1 MGRCSSSTLKTWA
14 LKGRQAAA
22 KKQYTMCIQVERS
35 KDVLQWK
42 SMRVTDNA
50 APFVKTSF
58 CRLKRAPMAG
68 QEPLKDIH
76 HHNIKLYLAQGAML
90 VDKEPKEWTCSFGCS
105 RLLELHV
112 AGIFRVSS
120 RTD

>member
-1 MGRCSSSTLKTWA
+1 
-14 LKGRQAAA
+14 
-22 KKQYTMCIQVERS
+22 MCIQVERS

-68 QEPLKDIH
+68 QESLKDIH

-90 VDKEPKEWTCSFGCS
+90 VDKEPKEWTCSFGCR

-112 AGIFRVSS
+112 AGIFRASS